1 MGRTGG
7 KRDGYSSCML
17 RFTALYTVLAALLM
31 VRSTV
36 YAQCDQQLAVTS
48 APFSTSNLT
57 CQSAFSQQAAW
68 SRRINGTDTLDIV
81 YIAPLTAGNWV
92 GLGFSSTGKMDGSV
106 GLIAVMNSSSSASAT
121 WWNLYSHSI
130 GPLSDPSSFLHSST
144 VQYMSNGN
152 VSISAVVNITAIL
165 APNTPDSLLFALGP
179 VSGSI
184 PLQHSKYTSQV
195 AKFAPAGTLPKGYKI
210 STDHLRKAH
219 AAVNI
224 VGWGILLP
232 VGAIIARYCRMW
244 DPTWFYLHVTFQV
257 LGFILIVAGLILGTN
272 LYGRLKGLSGISRH
286 RALGIFVFV
295 LACLQILAIVLRPKK
310 DAKLRR
316 YWNWYHSWVGRIALL
331 LAAVNI
337 LVGIHVAHEKRSV
350 TVGYGVIAAL
360 EITAFLL
367 LESLYWIKRS
377 KKPQVPHHAPAFGYG
392 DDV

>member
-1 MGRTGG
+1 
-7 KRDGYSSCML
+7 ML

-36 YAQCDQQLAVTS
+36 YAQCDQQSLQAITP
-48 APFSTSNLT
+48 APFNTSNLK
-57 CQSAFSQQAAW
+57 CQNAFSQQAW
-68 SRRINGTDTLDIV
+68 SRRINGTDTLEIV
-81 YIAPLTAGNWV
+81 YIAPVTAGNWV
-92 GLGFSSTGKMDGSV
+92 GLGFSYTGKMDGSV
-106 GLIAVMNSSSSASAT
+106 ALLAVMNASSTSPTPS
-121 WWNLYSHSI
+121 WWSLYSHGI
-130 GPLSDPSSFLHSST
+130 NLLSDAQSSFSHNLT
-144 VQYMSNGN
+144 LQYSNGN
-152 VSISAVVNITAIL
+152 VYISAVVNITAIL
-165 APNTPDSLLFALGP
+165 APNTPDSLLFALGQ
-179 VSGSI
+179 VYGSM
-184 PLQHSKYTSQV
+184 PGQHSAESSQV
-195 AKFAPAGTLPKGYKI
+195 ASFAPAGTLPKGYKI

-232 VGAIIARYCRMW
+232 VGAIIARYCRLW

>member
-1 MGRTGG
+1 M
-7 KRDGYSSCML
+7 
-17 RFTALYTVLAALLM
+17 
-31 VRSTV
+31 
-36 YAQCDQQLAVTS
+36 
-48 APFSTSNLT
+48 
-57 CQSAFSQQAAW
+57 
-68 SRRINGTDTLDIV
+68 
-81 YIAPLTAGNWV
+81 
-92 GLGFSSTGKMDGSV
+92 
-106 GLIAVMNSSSSASAT
+106 
-121 WWNLYSHSI
+121 
-130 GPLSDPSSFLHSST
+130 
-144 VQYMSNGN
+144 
-152 VSISAVVNITAIL
+152 
-165 APNTPDSLLFALGP
+165 
-179 VSGSI
+179 
-184 PLQHSKYTSQV
+184 
-195 AKFAPAGTLPKGYKI
+195 
-210 STDHLRKAH
+210 
-219 AAVNI
+219 NI

-232 VGAIIARYCRMW
+232 VGAIIARYCRLW

-286 RALGIFVFV
+286 RALGIFIFV

-392 DDV
+392 DDVWATKKQGPEQL